1 MVLKHDNVYKLALM
15 MLWTRYEVK
24 NMSQKNSQPKHQQKC
39 SLQTAGNAEENMIY
53 AAESSSVKVLSQKRK
68 EEAKQTLYLNR
79 V

>member
-1 MVLKHDNVYKLALM
+1 

-24 NMSQKNSQPKHQQKC
+24 NMFQKNAQPKNQQKC
-39 SLQTAGNAEENMIY
+39 NLQTVGNPEENMIY
-53 AAESSSVKVLSQKRK
+53 AAESSSVKVLSKKRK